1 MTVSAQETGRNRIL
15 LVALLGGIQRCLA
28 MLPPLLNRLVI
39 ANAGMHA
46 ADQIAL
52 VALPL
57 AAVTL
62 FSASPALVGALVAAQ
77 GMAWLIVS
85 LPGGIVVD
93 RLGPSRLARLAP
105 WLSLAGLTLALLAL
119 RLASPYLLGLAVF
132 ISATGTVLFVLAL
145 ATLTPRLLP
154 PTAFAKANGR
164 LELARALVTLP
175 APTVIAWLIA
185 HVSTNAAFIAALA
198 AAAMAIIALS
208 SMPRPPPSAQP
219 PRHPIQDI
227 REGLLFVWHQPILRG
242 ILGCALA
249 WNAAF
254 FALVAV
260 FVPFAL
266 NIAQLSVQ
274 DIGLALSGQGVG
286 LLLGALTAGTIV
298 TRFQPRFIL
307 ILGPLSS
314 VAGAALI
321 FISAGQSAIYT
332 AGAGYFLVGFCPML
346 WLVCQTSLRQSVT
359 PAALLGRVNATI
371 QLAIYGVRPLG
382 ALLGGA
388 IAHRFGPGAALIL
401 VIALFALSTIA
412 AIVSDLGRLRT
423 MPAAATEP
431 LV

>member
-1 MTVSAQETGRNRIL
+1 
-15 LVALLGGIQRCLA
+15 

-85 LPGGIVVD
+85 LPGGIAVD
-93 RLGPSRLARLAP
+93 RLGPSRLARRSP
-105 WLSLAGLTLALLAL
+105 WLSLAGLTLALSAL
-119 RLASPYLLGLAVF
+119 MLESAYLLGLAVF
-132 ISATGTVLFVLAL
+132 LSAAGTVLCVLAL

-154 PTAFAKANGR
+154 ANAFTQANGR

-175 APTVIAWLIA
+175 APPVIAWLIA
-185 HVSTNAAFIAALA
+185 HVSTNAAFILALGA
-198 AAAMAIIALS
+198 TAMAIVALG
-208 SMPRPPPSAQP
+208 PVPAPPPSAHA
-219 PRHPIQDI
+219 PRHPLHDV
-227 REGLLFVWHQPILRG
+227 REGLLFVWQQPLLRG

-249 WNAAF
+249 WNTAF

-266 NIAQLSVQ
+266 DVAHLRVQ
-274 DIGLALSGQGVG
+274 DIGLALSGQGIG

-298 TRFQPRFIL
+298 NRCQPRFIL

-321 FISAGQSAIYT
+321 FISVGHAAVYT
-332 AGAGYFLVGFCPML
+332 ATAGYFLIGFCPML

-371 QLAIYGVRPLG
+371 QLGIYGVRPLG

-388 IAHRFGPGAALIL
+388 LADRHGPAAALPL
-401 VIALFALSTIA
+401 VIALFALSTLA
-412 AIVSDLGRLRT
+412 AIISDLGRLRA
-423 MPAAATEP
+423 MPAAAVQP
-431 LV
+431 LA

>member
-1 MTVSAQETGRNRIL
+1 
-15 LVALLGGIQRCLA
+15 
-28 MLPPLLNRLVI
+28 MLHPLLPRLVL

-62 FSASPALVGALVAAQ
+62 FSASPALIGVLVAAQ

-85 LPGGIVVD
+85 LPGGIAVD
-93 RLGPSRLARLAP
+93 RLGPSALARWSPA
-105 WLSLAGLTLALLAL
+105 LSLAGLVLALIAL
-119 RLASPYLLGLAVF
+119 SHASPYLLGFAVF
-132 ISATGTVLFVLAL
+132 LAATGTVLFVLAL
-145 ATLTPRLLP
+145 ATLTPRILP
-154 PTAFAKANGR
+154 VNALARANGR

-175 APTVIAWLIA
+175 TPSVIAWLITR
-185 HVSTNAAFIAALA
+185 SSPTAAFAAALA
-198 AAAMAIIALS
+198 AAALALVALRS
-208 SMPRPPPSAQP
+208 LPSPREQAQP
-219 PRHPIQDI
+219 PRHPLQDI
-227 REGLLFVWHQPILRG
+227 REGLIFVWNQPILRG

-266 NIAQLSVQ
+266 HFAQLSVQ

-286 LLLGALTAGTIV
+286 LLLGALTAGHIIN
-298 TRFQPRFIL
+298 RFEPRFIL

-314 VAGAALI
+314 FIGALLIALSGGA
-321 FISAGQSAIYT
+321 SALYGAI
-332 AGAGYFLVGFCPML
+332 AGYFLIGFCPML

-359 PAALLGRVNATI
+359 PAPLLGRVNATI

-388 IAHRFGPGAALIL
+388 VADLFSPAAALCV
-401 VIALFALSTIA
+401 VIALFALSTLAA
-412 AIVSDLGRLRT
+412 AISELGRLRA
-423 MPAAATEP
+423 MPQALATRADT
-431 LV
+431 